1 MKWQRSQRKILINY
15 FFRDFMTIHVT
26 ARLVTVDE
34 FSIGQRLDNYLL
46 KQLKGV
52 PRSHIYRIIR
62 KGEVR
67 VNKGRKKA
75 EYKLQLEDI
84 VRIPPIKTASE
95 KAIKPSD
102 NLIDLLNQ
110 SILYEDNG
118 MMILNK
124 HHGMAVHGGSNVSV
138 GLVEALK
145 TKYKQPIELVH
156 RLDRST
162 SGCLILAKKRSVLK
176 ALHEQLVQHQMEK
189 RYIALVKNSWSKKRH
204 TVDAPIYQ
212 NSRYSVIDAKGK
224 QAVSHFHP
232 LKNFQKDD
240 FSASL
245 VEVVIETGRT
255 HQIRVHAKYADHP
268 IAQDDKYGD
277 RLFDKMMKEKGLNR
291 LFLHAKSVT
300 FTNPTTNEIQKVVAP
315 LPIELENFLNK
326 L

>member
-1 MKWQRSQRKILINY
+1 
-15 FFRDFMTIHVT
+15 MTIHVT

-75 EYKLQLEDI
+75 EYKLQPEDI

-95 KAIKPSD
+95 KVIKPSD
-102 NLIDLLNQ
+102 NLIDVLNQ

-118 MMILNK
+118 LMILNK

-138 GLVEALK
+138 GLIEALK

-189 RYIALVKNSWSKKRH
+189 RYIALVNNSWSKKRH
-204 TVDAPIYQ
+204 TIDAPIYQ

-277 RLFDKMMKEKGLNR
+277 QLFDKLMKEKGLNR

-300 FTNPTTNEIQKVVAP
+300 FTNPMTNEIQKVVAP
-315 LPIELENFLNK
+315 LSIELEDFLNK

>member
-1 MKWQRSQRKILINY
+1 
-15 FFRDFMTIHVT
+15 MTIHVT

-52 PRSHIYRIIR
+52 PKSHIYRIIR

-84 VRIPPIKTASE
+84 VRIPPIRTAAE
-95 KAIKPSD
+95 KVIKPSD
-102 NLIDLLNQ
+102 NLIDVLNQ

-118 MMILNK
+118 LMVLNK
-124 HHGMAVHGGSNVSV
+124 HHGMAVHGGSNVSI

-145 TKYKQPIELVH
+145 AKYKQPIELVH

-176 ALHEQLVQHQMEK
+176 TLHEQLVQHQIEK

-277 RLFDKMMKEKGLNR
+277 RLFDKVMKEKGLNR
-291 LFLHAKSVT
+291 LFLHAKSIT

-315 LPIELENFLNK
+315 LPIELEDFLNK

>member
-1 MKWQRSQRKILINY
+1 
-15 FFRDFMTIHVT
+15 MTIHVT

-75 EYKLQLEDI
+75 EYKLQPEDI

-95 KAIKPSD
+95 KIIKPSD
-102 NLIDLLNQ
+102 HLIDVLNQ

-118 MMILNK
+118 LMILNK

-204 TVDAPIYQ
+204 TIDAPIYQ

-255 HQIRVHAKYADHP
+255 HQIRVHAQYADHP

-277 RLFDKMMKEKGLNR
+277 QLFDKLMKENGLNR
-291 LFLHAKSVT
+291 LFLHAKSIT

-315 LPIELENFLNK
+315 LPIELEDFLNK

>member
-1 MKWQRSQRKILINY
+1 
-15 FFRDFMTIHVT
+15 MTIHVT

-75 EYKLQLEDI
+75 EYKLQPEDI

-95 KAIKPSD
+95 KVIKPSD
-102 NLIDLLNQ
+102 NLIDVLNQ

-118 MMILNK
+118 LMILNK

-138 GLVEALK
+138 GLIEALK

-189 RYIALVKNSWSKKRH
+189 RYIALVNNSWSKKRH
-204 TVDAPIYQ
+204 TIDAPIYQ

-232 LKNFQKDD
+232 LKNFQKDH

-277 RLFDKMMKEKGLNR
+277 RLFDKMIKEKGLNR

>member
-1 MKWQRSQRKILINY
+1 
-15 FFRDFMTIHVT
+15 MTIHVT

-52 PRSHIYRIIR
+52 PKSHIYRIIR

-75 EYKLQLEDI
+75 EYRLQLEDI
-84 VRIPPIKTASE
+84 VRIPPIRTASE

-102 NLIDLLNQ
+102 NLIDVLNQ

-118 MMILNK
+118 LMILNK

-189 RYIALVKNSWSKKRH
+189 RYIALVNNSWSKKRH
-204 TVDAPIYQ
+204 TIDAPIYQ

-277 RLFDKMMKEKGLNR
+277 QLFDKLMKEKGLNR
-291 LFLHAKSVT
+291 LFLHAKSIT

-315 LPIELENFLNK
+315 LPIELEDFLNK

>member
-1 MKWQRSQRKILINY
+1 
-15 FFRDFMTIHVT
+15 MTIHVT

-75 EYKLQLEDI
+75 EYKLQPEDI

-95 KAIKPSD
+95 KVIKPSD
-102 NLIDLLNQ
+102 NLIDVLNQ

-118 MMILNK
+118 LMILNK
-124 HHGMAVHGGSNVSV
+124 HHGMAVHGGSNVSI
-138 GLVEALK
+138 GLIEALK

-189 RYIALVKNSWSKKRH
+189 RYIALVNNSWSKKRH
-204 TVDAPIYQ
+204 TIDAPIYQ

-277 RLFDKMMKEKGLNR
+277 RLFDKVMKEKGLNR
-291 LFLHAKSVT
+291 LFLHAKSIT

-315 LPIELENFLNK
+315 LPIELEDFLNK

>member
-1 MKWQRSQRKILINY
+1 M
-15 FFRDFMTIHVT
+15 
-26 ARLVTVDE
+26 
-34 FSIGQRLDNYLL
+34 
-46 KQLKGV
+46 
-52 PRSHIYRIIR
+52 
-62 KGEVR
+62 R

-75 EYKLQLEDI
+75 DYKLQLEDI

-95 KAIKPSD
+95 NIKQPSD
-102 NLIDLLNQ
+102 NLIDVLNQ

-118 MMILNK
+118 LMVLNK
-124 HHGMAVHGGSNVSV
+124 HHGMAVHGGSNISI
-138 GLVEALK
+138 GLVEAMK
-145 TKYKQPIELVH
+145 AKNKRPIELVH

-176 ALHEQLVQHQMEK
+176 ALHEQLVERQMEK

-204 TVDAPIYQ
+204 TVDAPIFQ
-212 NSRYSVIDAKGK
+212 NSRFSVIDVKGK

-245 VEVVIETGRT
+245 VEVLIETGRT

-268 IAQDDKYGD
+268 IAQDEKYGD
-277 RLFDKMMKEKGLNR
+277 HFFDKVMKERGLNR
-291 LFLHAKSVT
+291 IFLHAKSVT

-315 LPIELENFLNK
+315 LPIELEDFLNK

>member
-1 MKWQRSQRKILINY
+1 
-15 FFRDFMTIHVT
+15 MTIHVT

-52 PRSHIYRIIR
+52 PKSHIYRIIR

-75 EYKLQLEDI
+75 EYRLQLEDI
-84 VRIPPIKTASE
+84 VRIPPIRTASE

-102 NLIDLLNQ
+102 NLIDVLNQ

-118 MMILNK
+118 LMILNK

-138 GLVEALK
+138 GLIEALK

-189 RYIALVKNSWSKKRH
+189 RYIALVNNSWSKKRH
-204 TVDAPIYQ
+204 TIDAPIYQ

-277 RLFDKMMKEKGLNR
+277 QLFDKLMKEKGLNR
-291 LFLHAKSVT
+291 LFLHAKSIT

-315 LPIELENFLNK
+315 LPIELGDFLNK

>member
-1 MKWQRSQRKILINY
+1 
-15 FFRDFMTIHVT
+15 MTIHVT

-52 PRSHIYRIIR
+52 PKSHIYRIIR

-75 EYKLQLEDI
+75 EYKLQPEDI

-95 KAIKPSD
+95 KVIKPSD
-102 NLIDLLNQ
+102 NLIDVLNQ

-118 MMILNK
+118 LMILNK

-138 GLVEALK
+138 GLIEALK

-189 RYIALVKNSWSKKRH
+189 RYIALVNNSWSKKRH
-204 TVDAPIYQ
+204 TIDAPIFQ
-212 NSRYSVIDAKGK
+212 NSRYSVIDTKGK

-277 RLFDKMMKEKGLNR
+277 QLFDKLMKEKGLNR
-291 LFLHAKSVT
+291 LFLHAKSIT

>member
-1 MKWQRSQRKILINY
+1 
-15 FFRDFMTIHVT
+15 MTIHVT

-75 EYKLQLEDI
+75 EYKLQPEDI

-95 KAIKPSD
+95 KVIKPSD
-102 NLIDLLNQ
+102 NLIDVLNQ

-118 MMILNK
+118 LMILNK

-138 GLVEALK
+138 GLIEALK

-189 RYIALVKNSWSKKRH
+189 RYIALVNNSWSKKRH
-204 TVDAPIYQ
+204 TIDAPIYQ

-277 RLFDKMMKEKGLNR
+277 RLFDKVMKEKGLNR

-300 FTNPTTNEIQKVVAP
+300 FTNPMTNEIQKVVAP

>member
-1 MKWQRSQRKILINY
+1 
-15 FFRDFMTIHVT
+15 MTIHVT

-52 PRSHIYRIIR
+52 PKSHIYRIIR

-75 EYKLQLEDI
+75 EYRLQLEDI
-84 VRIPPIKTASE
+84 VRIPPIRTASE
-95 KAIKPSD
+95 KTIKPSD
-102 NLIDLLNQ
+102 NLIDVLNQ

-118 MMILNK
+118 LMILNK
-124 HHGMAVHGGSNVSV
+124 HHGMAVHGGSNVSI

-145 TKYKQPIELVH
+145 AEYKQPIELVH

-176 ALHEQLVQHQMEK
+176 DLHEQLVHHQIEK
-189 RYIALVKNSWSKKRH
+189 CYIALVKNSWSKKRH
-204 TVDAPIYQ
+204 TIDAPIFQ
-212 NSRYSVIDAKGK
+212 NSRYSVIDTKGK
-224 QAVSHFHP
+224 QSVSHFHP

-245 VEVVIETGRT
+245 VEVVIETGRS

-277 RLFDKMMKEKGLNR
+277 RLFDKIMKEKGLNR

>member
-1 MKWQRSQRKILINY
+1 MKWQRLQRKILINY

-52 PRSHIYRIIR
+52 PKSHIYRIIR

-84 VRIPPIKTASE
+84 VRIPPIKTAS
-95 KAIKPSD
+95 KKVIKPSN
-102 NLIDLLNQ
+102 NLIEVLNQ

-118 MMILNK
+118 LMILNK

-189 RYIALVKNSWSKKRH
+189 RYIALVKNYWSKKRH
-204 TVDAPIYQ
+204 TIDAPIFQ
-212 NSRYSVIDAKGK
+212 NSRYSVIDTKGK

-300 FTNPTTNEIQKVVAP
+300 FTNPMTNEIQKVVAP